1 MSGVIPVKI
10 VADGAPATGGHT
22 APVGIWFGRNHTF
35 VIVQASDFGRT
46 AGLVPMTQATY
57 DALTT

>member
-10 VADGAPATGGHT
+10 VSDLTAAAGH
-22 APVGIWFGRNHTF
+22 VGLVGTWFGRNHTF
-35 VIVQASDFGRT
+35 VIVAASDQGKT
-46 AGLVPMTQATY
+46 AGLIPMTQATY

>member
-10 VADGAPATGGHT
+10 VSDLTAAGGHT
-22 APVGIWFGRNHTF
+22 GLVGEWFGRNHTF
-35 VIVQASDFGRT
+35 VIVAASDFGRT